1 MKNYIIKGL
10 QEFED
15 AFGNNMKDC
24 FDSGDYGSGYEIVE
38 RDDGQF
44 TLNGDSNAYF
54 EGFEDWTDLQK
65 NASKIVKG
73 TVLDI
78 GCGAGKH
85 SLYFQGKG
93 LDVYAMD
100 NSSLAIDICK
110 KQGIK
115 NTILCDVNHF
125 DKFDEA
131 IKFDSILLWG
141 NNFGLLQN
149 ESFFYYFLNLLQN
162 FSNQGTKIFLESM
175 DPFGFGFKDADTVKY
190 IKHNLRQKKM
200 AGQINVRIRYKKYVT
215 PWQDYVF
222 ASKDE
227 LKKMLLNTNWRIEE
241 TLEAP
246 SENQYIAILKQKQ

>member
-10 QEFED
+10 QDFED

-24 FDSGDYGSGYEIVE
+24 YESGNYGGGYEIEE
-38 RDDGQF
+38 RDDGRF
-44 TLNGDSNAYF
+44 TLYGDSNSYF
-54 EGFEDWTDLQK
+54 ENFEDWSDLQK
-65 NASKIVKG
+65 NASTRVEG

-85 SLYFQGKG
+85 SLYFQEKG

-100 NSSLAIDICK
+100 NSPLAIDICQ

-125 DKFDEA
+125 EKFDEA
-131 IKFDSILLWG
+131 IKFDSILFWG

-149 ESFFYYFLNLLQN
+149 ASFFYYFLNLLEN
-162 FSNQGTKIFLESM
+162 LSHKGTKIFLESM
-175 DPFGFGFKDADTVKY
+175 DPFGLGFQETETVDY
-190 IKHNLRQKKM
+190 IQHNLLQKKM
-200 AGQINVRIRYKKYVT
+200 GGQMHLRVRYKKYVT
-215 PWQDYVF
+215 PWSDYVF
-222 ASKDE
+222 ASIDE
-227 LKKMLLNTNWRIEE
+227 LKEMLLNTNWVIEE

-246 SENQYIAILKQKQ
+246 SDNQYIAILKQQ